1 MDIPQERKLI
11 TEIPGPKSRAL
22 FERRAAAIPP
32 GVANIHPIVTARS
45 SGAIVEDV
53 DGNRLIDLATGISV
67 LNVGHTA
74 PEVVAAAQ
82 RQLELDTHTCF
93 HVTANEPYIELAE
106 RLNALMPIDGPVKT
120 MFANSGAEAV
130 ENAVK
135 IARKATGRSAVVAF
149 DHAFHGRT
157 LMGMSLTAKVMPY
170 KQGMGPFA
178 PEVYRLPF
186 AYAYRWPSGPERC
199 AEEALAYAVDEMH
212 KHIGEDNIA
221 CVVLEPIQGEG
232 GFVVPAPGFVKGIA
246 EFCAA
251 NGIVFIADEIQSGI
265 GRAGRWF
272 AIEAEDVRPDIVT
285 SAKSL
290 GGGLPISAISG
301 RADLMDAVHVGGLGG
316 TYGGNP
322 VAAAA
327 ALAVLDLIERDA
339 LLDRAS
345 VVGDTI
351 MARLRVLEERH
362 PQVGEVRGRGAM
374 CAMELVEDPHTK
386 EPLAAG
392 TMNRIAEGALEG
404 GVIVLTAGTYGNV
417 VRLLPP
423 LTIEEPLLADGLDVL
438 EGALGGHPPLL
449 LLHGANCLTWLLG
462 SIDSPARQAATP
474 RLVGTALVP
483 QATAL
488 NQVLF
493 QTTGIVGPAL
503 AGLLIA
509 ATSPTA
515 AYTVDLVSYAGLL
528 LAALAMAPV
537 PPEPSVSGVRPTG
550 LPAVREGFTYVRRD
564 RLIQST
570 FVIDLIAM
578 IFGMPQALFPI
589 LAVTGGPKL
598 GDLEAGLVAAA
609 VSPTF
614 SVISGGL
621 ACVVGAF
628 ACAAAYPELRRYEAP
643 RTAVP

>member
-1 MDIPQERKLI
+1 MDIPQERKLV
-11 TEIPGPKSRAL
+11 TEVPGPKSRAL
-22 FERRAAAIPP
+22 FERRASAIPP
-32 GVANIHPIVTARS
+32 GVANIHPIVTARA

-82 RQLELDTHTCF
+82 RQLELDTHSCF

-106 RLNALMPIDGPVKT
+106 RLNALVPIDGPVKT

-157 LMGMSLTAKVMPY
+157 LLGMSLTAKVMPY

-186 AYAYRWPSGPERC
+186 AYAYRWPSGPEHC

-232 GFVVPAPGFVKGIA
+232 GFIVPAPGFVKGIA

-251 NGIVFIADEIQSGI
+251 NGIVFIADEIQSGM

-272 AIEAEDVRPDIVT
+272 AIESEDVRPDIVT

-301 RADLMDAVHVGGLGG
+301 RAGLMDAVHVGGLGG

-339 LLDRAS
+339 LLDRAN
-345 VVGDTI
+345 VVGGMI
-351 MARLRVLEERH
+351 MARLRALEERH
-362 PQVGEVRGRGAM
+362 PQVGEIRGRGAM
-374 CAMELVEDPHTK
+374 CAMELVEDPDTK
-386 EPLAAG
+386 EPLAAD
-392 TMNRIAEGALEG
+392 TMNRIARGALED

-423 LTIEEPLLADGLDVL
+423 LTIEEPLLVDGIDVL
-438 EGALGGHPPLL
+438 EHAVDV
-449 LLHGANCLTWLLG
+449 T
-462 SIDSPARQAATP
+462 
-474 RLVGTALVP
+474 
-483 QATAL
+483 
-488 NQVLF
+488 
-493 QTTGIVGPAL
+493 L
-503 AGLLIA
+503 A
-509 ATSPTA
+509 
-515 AYTVDLVSYAGLL
+515 
-528 LAALAMAPV
+528 
-537 PPEPSVSGVRPTG
+537 
-550 LPAVREGFTYVRRD
+550 
-564 RLIQST
+564 
-570 FVIDLIAM
+570 
-578 IFGMPQALFPI
+578 
-589 LAVTGGPKL
+589 
-598 GDLEAGLVAAA
+598 
-609 VSPTF
+609 
-614 SVISGGL
+614 
-621 ACVVGAF
+621 
-628 ACAAAYPELRRYEAP
+628 
-643 RTAVP
+643 